1 MSLDPAGKSA
11 CATIGCM
18 PENRWFWATL
28 TLSSITI
35 VSVVLAA
42 WELVENRLFRDAD
55 YITLHYLYI
64 TRGVASSLLLAFW
77 AAWFVLRQRRKSEA
91 DLRRSR
97 DLYRGLLEAF
107 PGAVIL
113 YDAEL
118 RVLEWNAPA
127 ERMYGYPRDEILGA
141 RLPILPAAKTAEL
154 EDFLRRVQ
162 YGVPVLDVETLR
174 QPRSGE
180 CFEVQ
185 LSLLPFREGSGPL
198 CFLEVTSDMRE
209 RVRWRRQMI
218 EIEKLTSM
226 GKMAAGTAHHLN
238 SPLAALLIRTELI
251 RQHSTGVAF
260 DADVARIE
268 EGLHFCRHFVQR
280 LLDFTRAMPLEKAP
294 QDLATV
300 IESIAGFFQPA
311 ILARHA
317 NLTVDTSEGRGQ
329 LVFADR
335 NLLETLLLTLLS
347 NALDAVPA
355 GGEIRLSCRR
365 HAPGSVGF
373 TVSDNGSGISPAHL
387 EHVFEPFFTTKEP
400 GKGTGLG
407 LAIARNVVM
416 EHGGSI
422 EIESRPGEGTTAIVD
437 LPLAGVPEAVGRV
450 AP

>member
-1 MSLDPAGKSA
+1 
-11 CATIGCM
+11 M
-18 PENRWFWATL
+18 PEKRWFWATL

-42 WELVENRLFRDAD
+42 WELVENRFFRDVD
-55 YITLHYLYI
+55 YVTLHYLYV

-91 DLRRSR
+91 ELRRSR

-113 YDAEL
+113 YDCQL
-118 RVLEWNAPA
+118 RVLEWNASA
-127 ERMYGYPRDEILGA
+127 ERMYGYTRDEILGA
-141 RLPILPAAKTAEL
+141 HLPILPAAKTAEL

-162 YGVPVLDVETLR
+162 YGVGVEDVETLR
-174 QPRSGE
+174 QPRNGE
-180 CFEVQ
+180 PFEVQ
-185 LSLLPFREGSGPL
+185 LSLLPFREGPGPV
-198 CFLEVTSDMRE
+198 CFLEVTSDIRE

-226 GKMAAGTAHHLN
+226 GQMAAGTAHHLN
-238 SPLAALLIRTELI
+238 SPLAALLIRAELI
-251 RQHSTGVAF
+251 RRHSTGAAF
-260 DADVARIE
+260 DADLASIE

-280 LLDFTRAMPLEKAP
+280 LLDFTRVVPLEKAP
-294 QDLATV
+294 QDLAAV

-311 ILARHA
+311 ILSRGA
-317 NLTVDTSEGRGQ
+317 NLIVDTSEGRGK

-355 GGEIRLSCRR
+355 GGEIRLSCR
-365 HAPGSVGF
+365 HSPGAAGF
-373 TVSDNGSGISPAHL
+373 TVRDNGSGISPAHL
-387 EHVFEPFFTTKEP
+387 ARVFEPFFTTKEP

-407 LAIARNVVM
+407 LAIARNVVL
-416 EHGGSI
+416 EHGGTI
-422 EIESRPGEGTTAIVD
+422 EIESRPGEGTTATVE
-437 LPLAGVPEAVGRV
+437 LPLAGVTEAVGKV
-450 AP
+450 SP

>member
-1 MSLDPAGKSA
+1 
-11 CATIGCM
+11 M
-18 PENRWFWATL
+18 PEKRWFWATL

-77 AAWFVLRQRRKSEA
+77 AAWFVLHQRRKSEA

-113 YDAEL
+113 YDADL

-127 ERMYGYPRDEILGA
+127 ERMYGYRRDEILGA
-141 RLPILPAAKTAEL
+141 RLPILPPAKTAEL

-162 YGVPVLDVETLR
+162 SGVAVLDVETSR

-180 CFEVQ
+180 PFEVQ
-185 LSLLPFREGSGPL
+185 LSLLPFREGPSPL
-198 CFLEVTSDMRE
+198 CFLEVTSDIRE
-209 RVRWRRQMI
+209 RVRWRRQMM

-251 RQHSTGVAF
+251 RQHSTGPAF
-260 DADVARIE
+260 DADLARIE
-268 EGLHFCRHFVQR
+268 EGLQFCRHFVQR
-280 LLDFTRAMPLEKAP
+280 LLDFTRVMPLEKAP

-311 ILARHA
+311 ILSRQV

-329 LVFADR
+329 LVLADR
-335 NLLETLLLTLLS
+335 NQLETLLLTLLS

-355 GGEIRLSCRR
+355 GGEIHLRCRR
-365 HAPGSVGF
+365 RSPDTVGF
-373 TVSDNGSGISPAHL
+373 TVRDNGSGISAAHL

-437 LPLAGVPEAVGRV
+437 LPLAAVGEAVEKV

>member
-1 MSLDPAGKSA
+1 
-11 CATIGCM
+11 M
-18 PENRWFWATL
+18 PEKRWFWATL

-35 VSVVLAA
+35 VSAVLAA
-42 WELVENRLFRDAD
+42 WELVENRLFRNAD

-64 TRGVASSLLLAFW
+64 TRGVATSLLLAFW

-113 YDAEL
+113 YDSEL

-127 ERMYGYPRDEILGA
+127 ERMYGYTRDEILGA
-141 RLPILPAAKTAEL
+141 RLPILPTSKTAEL
-154 EDFLRRVQ
+154 EEFLLRVQ
-162 YGVPVLDVETLR
+162 HGVGVLDIETLR
-174 QPRSGE
+174 QPRDGE
-180 CFEVQ
+180 PIEVQ
-185 LSLLPFREGSGPL
+185 LSLLPFREGAGPL
-198 CFLEVTSDMRE
+198 SFLEVTSDIRE

-238 SPLAALLIRTELI
+238 TPLAALLIRTELI
-251 RQHSTGVAF
+251 RQYSTGPAF
-260 DADVARIE
+260 DEDVARLE

-294 QDLATV
+294 QHLASV
-300 IESIAGFFQPA
+300 IESIAAFFQPA
-311 ILARHA
+311 ILSRGAT
-317 NLTVDTSEGRGQ
+317 LTVEASEGRGQ
-329 LVFADR
+329 FIFADR

-355 GGEIRLSCRR
+355 GGEIRLCCRP
-365 HAPGSVGF
+365 ASSGSIAF
-373 TVSDNGSGISPAHL
+373 TVGDNGCGISPAHL
-387 EHVFEPFFTTKEP
+387 EQIFEPFFTTKGP

-422 EIESRPGEGTTAIVD
+422 RMESRPGEGTTAIVE
-437 LPLAGVPEAVGRV
+437 LPLACVGEVAGRV

>member
-1 MSLDPAGKSA
+1 
-11 CATIGCM
+11 M
-18 PENRWFWATL
+18 PEKRWFWATL

-42 WELVENRLFRDAD
+42 WELVENRLFRDAN
-55 YITLHYLYI
+55 YITLHYLYV

-113 YDAEL
+113 YDSEL
-118 RVLEWNAPA
+118 CVLEWNAPA
-127 ERMYGYPRDEILGA
+127 ERMYGFTRDAILGA
-141 RLPILPAAKTAEL
+141 RLPILPAAKAAEL
-154 EDFLRRVQ
+154 EDFLRRVER
-162 YGVPVLDVETLR
+162 GVPVLDVETLR
-174 QPRSGE
+174 QPDNGE
-180 CFEVQ
+180 PFEVQ
-185 LSLLPFREGSGPL
+185 LSLLPFREGPGPL
-198 CFLEVTSDMRE
+198 CFLEVTSDIRE

-238 SPLAALLIRTELI
+238 SPLAALLIRTQLI
-251 RQHSTGVAF
+251 RQHSTGPAF
-260 DADVARIE
+260 DADLARIE
-268 EGLHFCRHFVQR
+268 EGLQFCRHFVQR
-280 LLDFTRAMPLEKAP
+280 LLDFTRVMPVEKAP
-294 QDLATV
+294 LDLTAV
-300 IESIAGFFQPA
+300 IESIAGFFRPA
-311 ILARHA
+311 ILSRSA

-329 LVFADR
+329 LVFADC

-355 GGEIRLSCRR
+355 GGEINLRCRPS
-365 HAPGSVGF
+365 PGIAGF
-373 TVSDNGSGISPAHL
+373 TVSDNGCGISSAHL

-407 LAIARNVVM
+407 LAIARNVVI

-422 EIESRPGEGTTAIVD
+422 KIDSRPGEGTTVTVE
-437 LPLAGVPEAVGRV
+437 LPLAAVPEMVRGV
-450 AP
+450 AS

>member
-1 MSLDPAGKSA
+1 
-11 CATIGCM
+11 M
-18 PENRWFWATL
+18 PEKRWFWATL

-42 WELVENRLFRDAD
+42 WELVEDRLFRDVD
-55 YITLHYLYI
+55 YVTLHYLYI

-91 DLRRSR
+91 ELRRSR

-113 YDAEL
+113 YDSEL

-127 ERMYGYPRDEILGA
+127 ERMYGYTRSEVLGA
-141 RLPILPAAKTAEL
+141 RLPILPAVKTAEL
-154 EDFLRRVQ
+154 ADFLRRVQ
-162 YGVPVLDVETLR
+162 DGVPVLDVETLR
-174 QPRSGE
+174 QPGSGE
-180 CFEVQ
+180 PFEVQ
-185 LSLLPFREGSGPL
+185 LSLLPFREGPGPL
-198 CFLEVTSDMRE
+198 CFLEVTSDIRE

-251 RQHSTGVAF
+251 RQHSTGPAF

-280 LLDFTRAMPLEKAP
+280 LLDFTRVLPLEKAP

-311 ILARHA
+311 ILSRRA

-365 HAPGSVGF
+365 RSPGTVGF
-373 TVSDNGSGISPAHL
+373 TVGDNGCGISPAHL

-416 EHGGSI
+416 EHGGTI
-422 EIESRPGEGTTAIVD
+422 EIESRPGEGTTATVD
-437 LPLAGVPEAVGRV
+437 LPLAGVAETVGRA

>member
-1 MSLDPAGKSA
+1 
-11 CATIGCM
+11 M
-18 PENRWFWATL
+18 PEKRWFWATL

-42 WELVENRLFRDAD
+42 WELVENRLFRDAN
-55 YITLHYLYI
+55 YITLHYLYV

-113 YDAEL
+113 YDSEL
-118 RVLEWNAPA
+118 CVLEWNAPA
-127 ERMYGYPRDEILGA
+127 ERMYGFTRDAILGA
-141 RLPILPAAKTAEL
+141 RLPILPAAKAAEL
-154 EDFLRRVQ
+154 EDFLRCVER
-162 YGVPVLDVETLR
+162 GVPVLDVETLR
-174 QPRSGE
+174 QPDHGE
-180 CFEVQ
+180 PFEVQ
-185 LSLLPFREGSGPL
+185 LSLLPFREGPGPL
-198 CFLEVTSDMRE
+198 CFLEVTSDIRE

-238 SPLAALLIRTELI
+238 SPLAALLIRTQLI
-251 RQHSTGVAF
+251 RQHSTGPAF
-260 DADVARIE
+260 DADLARIE
-268 EGLHFCRHFVQR
+268 EGLQFCRHFVQR
-280 LLDFTRAMPLEKAP
+280 LLDFTRVMPVEKAP
-294 QDLATV
+294 LDLTAV
-300 IESIAGFFQPA
+300 IESIAGFFRPA
-311 ILARHA
+311 ILSRSA
-317 NLTVDTSEGRGQ
+317 NLTVDTSEGRGL
-329 LVFADR
+329 LVFADC

-355 GGEIRLSCRR
+355 GGEINLRCRPS
-365 HAPGSVGF
+365 PGIAGF
-373 TVSDNGSGISPAHL
+373 TVSDNGCGISSAHL

-422 EIESRPGEGTTAIVD
+422 KIDSRPGEGTTVTVE
-437 LPLAGVPEAVGRV
+437 LPLAAEPEMVRGVAS
-450 AP
+450 

>member
-1 MSLDPAGKSA
+1 
-11 CATIGCM
+11 M
-18 PENRWFWATL
+18 PEKRWFWATL

-42 WELVENRLFRDAD
+42 WELVENRLFRDAN
-55 YITLHYLYI
+55 YITLHYLYV

-113 YDAEL
+113 YDSEL
-118 RVLEWNAPA
+118 CVLEWNAPA
-127 ERMYGYPRDEILGA
+127 ERMYGFTRDAILGA
-141 RLPILPAAKTAEL
+141 RLPILPAAKAAEL
-154 EDFLRRVQ
+154 EDFLRRVER
-162 YGVPVLDVETLR
+162 GVPVLDVETLR
-174 QPRSGE
+174 QPGNGE
-180 CFEVQ
+180 PFEVQ
-185 LSLLPFREGSGPL
+185 LSLLPFREGPGPL
-198 CFLEVTSDMRE
+198 CFLEVTSDIRE

-238 SPLAALLIRTELI
+238 SPLAALLIRTQLI
-251 RQHSTGVAF
+251 RQHSTGPAF
-260 DADVARIE
+260 DADLARIE
-268 EGLHFCRHFVQR
+268 EGLQFCRHFVQR
-280 LLDFTRAMPLEKAP
+280 LLDFTRVMPVEKAP
-294 QDLATV
+294 QDLAAV
-300 IESIAGFFQPA
+300 IESIAGFFRPA
-311 ILARHA
+311 ILSRSA
-317 NLTVDTSEGRGQ
+317 NLTVDTSEGRGL

-347 NALDAVPA
+347 NALDAVRT
-355 GGEIRLSCRR
+355 GGEISLHC
-365 HAPGSVGF
+365 HASPDTATL
-373 TVSDNGSGISPAHL
+373 TVSDNGCGISPAHL

-400 GKGTGLG
+400 GRGTGLG

-422 EIESRPGEGTTAIVD
+422 KIESRPGEGTTVIVD
-437 LPLAGVPEAVGRV
+437 LPLGVVPEMARR
-450 AP
+450 AAS

>member
-1 MSLDPAGKSA
+1 MSLDPVGKSA

-97 DLYRGLLEAF
+97 DLYRALLEAF

-113 YDAEL
+113 YDADL

-127 ERMYGYPRDEILGA
+127 ERMYGYPREEILGA
-141 RLPILPAAKTAEL
+141 RLPILPPAKTAEL

-162 YGVPVLDVETLR
+162 SGVAVLDVETLR

-180 CFEVQ
+180 PFEVQ
-185 LSLLPFREGSGPL
+185 LSLLPFREGPGPL
-198 CFLEVTSDMRE
+198 CFLEVTSDIRE
-209 RVRWRRQMI
+209 RVRWRQQML

-238 SPLAALLIRTELI
+238 SPLAALLIRVQMMRQRDTESGGGTRLDGAAESGGGP
-251 RQHSTGVAF
+251 RLDGAGAF
-260 DADVARIE
+260 AEDTARIE
-268 EGLHFCRHFVQR
+268 EGLNFCRHFVQR
-280 LLDFTRAMPLEKAP
+280 LLEFTRATPMQKAP
-294 QDLATV
+294 QDLGSV
-300 IESIAGFFQPA
+300 IESVTDFFLPA
-311 ILARHA
+311 IRAKKVT
-317 NLTVDTSEGRGQ
+317 LTVDASLGRGRI
-329 LVFADR
+329 VFADR

-355 GGEIRLSCRR
+355 EGEIRLHCRR
-365 HAPGSVGF
+365 RSTGTVGF
-373 TVSDNGSGISPAHL
+373 TVGDKIG
-387 EHVFEPFFTTKEP
+387 
-400 GKGTGLG
+400 
-407 LAIARNVVM
+407 
-416 EHGGSI
+416 
-422 EIESRPGEGTTAIVD
+422 
-437 LPLAGVPEAVGRV
+437 
-450 AP
+450 

>member
-1 MSLDPAGKSA
+1 
-11 CATIGCM
+11 M
-18 PENRWFWATL
+18 PEKKWFWATL

-42 WELVENRLFRDAD
+42 WELVEYHLFRDAD
-55 YITLHYLYI
+55 YVTLHYLYV

-77 AAWFVLRQRRKSEA
+77 AAWFVLRQRRQSEA
-91 DLRRSR
+91 ALRRSR

-113 YDAEL
+113 YDADL

-127 ERMYGYPRDEILGA
+127 ERMYGYSRDEILGA
-141 RLPILPAAKTAEL
+141 RLPILPESKAAEL
-154 EDFLRRVQ
+154 DDFLRRVEF
-162 YGVPVLDVETLR
+162 GMPVLDVETER
-174 QPRSGE
+174 RPKSGE
-180 CFEVQ
+180 PIEVQ
-185 LSLLPFREGSGPL
+185 LSLLPFREGRGPL
-198 CFLEVTSDMRE
+198 CFLEVTSDIRE
-209 RVRWRRQMI
+209 QVRWRRQMI

-251 RQHSTGVAF
+251 RRHSTGPAF
-260 DADVARIE
+260 DEDVARIE

-300 IESIAGFFQPA
+300 VESIAGFFGPA
-311 ILARHA
+311 IHTRGAT
-317 NLTVDTSEGRGQ
+317 LTVDSDEGRGQ
-329 LVFADR
+329 MVFADR

-347 NALDAVPA
+347 NALDAVSS
-355 GGEIRLSCRR
+355 GGEIRLQCRR
-365 HAPGSVGF
+365 GAPGTVGF
-373 TVSDNGSGISPAHL
+373 TVSDNGCGIGAAHL

-416 EHGGSI
+416 EHGGKI
-422 EIESRPGEGTTAIVD
+422 EITSRVGEGTTAAVD
-437 LPLAGVPEAVGRV
+437 LPLAAVAQAQAAGRV